1 MRLGWYGGIKGTYLF
16 SDQDGM
22 NSFSISLQRL
32 AEKLRSG
39 EAVIV
44 ERKSITESAFSKLV
58 GLFRQQLGYA

>member
-1 MRLGWYGGIKGTYLF
+1 MRLGWFGGIKNTYLF

-22 NSFSISLQRL
+22 NSFSISLVRL

-44 ERKSITESAFSKLV
+44 ERKSITESAFRKLM